1 MKNSKYYPWVVV
13 ALLWVV
19 ALLNYMDRQM
29 LSTMKEAMS
38 GSISEL
44 QSAEMFG
51 NLMAAFMWI
60 YGLASPFAGAIADRM
75 NRKWLIV
82 ASLFVW
88 STVTLLMGYTHDFN
102 TLYALRMVMGLSEA
116 MYIPAALALIADFHT
131 GKSRSL
137 AVGVHMT
144 GLYVGQA
151 LGGFGALLSQELSWE
166 KTFIYFGLFG
176 ALYAVVL
183 AFFLKETDEQIAR
196 IKSQNK
202 NRKDTKEIV
211 EQVFRNFQTIIKTV
225 PFWGLFLFLSLDN
238 FDRGGLRTYLSNLF
252 ENTLYNSLQLQI
264 LVITM
269 IAIICYVVVL
279 VGKSLSEQI
288 QLILNPSDTQTETS
302 NVVASFGKIL
312 TSVPFWGMLIFFTA
326 TSLPGWATKNWLP
339 TLFEKNLNLEMTL
352 AGPIS
357 TATIALSCFIGVFV
371 GGFISDRWVKTNIRG
386 RVYTSA
392 MGLAMMAPA
401 LLLLG
406 FGHSYV
412 TVIGGG
418 FLFGFGLGFF
428 DTNNMPILCQFF
440 SSRYRSTAYGVMN
453 MSGVIAGGYIT
464 KALGKSTDAGSLGSD
479 FAIMAAVVAVVVLI
493 QLLILKPTTDNMT
506 ED

>member
-1 MKNSKYYPWVVV
+1 MKQSKYYPWVVV
-13 ALLWVV
+13 GLLWVV

-38 GSISEL
+38 HSIPEL
-44 QSAEMFG
+44 EKAETFG

-60 YGLASPFAGAIADRM
+60 YGLMSPFAGAIADRM

-88 STVTLLMGYTHDFN
+88 SSVTLLMGFTHDFSS
-102 TLYALRMVMGLSEA
+102 LYILRMVMGLSEA

-137 AVGVHMT
+137 AIGVHMT

-151 LGGFGALLSQELSWE
+151 LGGFGAMLSHHLSWE
-166 KTFIYFGLFG
+166 HTFIYFGLFG
-176 ALYAVVL
+176 ALYALVL
-183 AFFLKETDEQIAR
+183 ATFLHETDAQLER
-196 IKSQNK
+196 IKNGAKANESQSN
-202 NRKDTKEIV
+202 
-211 EQVFRNFQTIIKTV
+211 
-225 PFWGLFLFLSLDN
+225 GLN
-238 FDRGGLRTYLSNLF
+238 
-252 ENTLYNSLQLQI
+252 
-264 LVITM
+264 
-269 IAIICYVVVL
+269 
-279 VGKSLSEQI
+279 
-288 QLILNPSDTQTETS
+288 
-302 NVVASFGKIL
+302 NVVQSFGKIL
-312 TSVPFWGMLIFFTA
+312 SSVPFWGMLIFFTA

-339 TLFEKNLNLEMTL
+339 TLFEQNLHLNMQI

-357 TATIALSCFIGVFV
+357 TATIALSSFIGVFA
-371 GGFISDRWVKTNIRG
+371 GGAISDRWVKTNVKG

-392 MGLAMMAPA
+392 MGLGMMAPA
-401 LLLLG
+401 LAFLG
-406 FGHSYV
+406 FGSSYWS
-412 TVIGGG
+412 VIGGG

-464 KALGKSTDAGSLGSD
+464 KMLGKSTDAGNLGRD
-479 FAIMAAVVAVVVLI
+479 FGVMAVVILVVVFI
-493 QLLILKPTTDNMT
+493 QILILKPKTDNMV
-506 ED
+506 ESMEA

>member
-1 MKNSKYYPWVVV
+1 MKQSKYYPWVVV
-13 ALLWVV
+13 GLLWVV

-38 GSISEL
+38 HSIPEL
-44 QSAEMFG
+44 EKAETFG

-60 YGLASPFAGAIADRM
+60 YGLMSPFAGAIADRM

-88 STVTLLMGYTHDFN
+88 SSVTLLMGFTHDFS
-102 TLYALRMVMGLSEA
+102 TLYILRMIMGLSEA

-137 AVGVHMT
+137 AIGVHMT

-151 LGGFGALLSQELSWE
+151 LGVFGAMLSHHLSWE
-166 KTFIYFGLFG
+166 NTFIYFGLFG
-176 ALYAVVL
+176 ALYALVL
-183 AFFLKETDEQIAR
+183 ATFLHETDAQLER
-196 IKSQNK
+196 IKNGAKTNESQSN
-202 NRKDTKEIV
+202 
-211 EQVFRNFQTIIKTV
+211 
-225 PFWGLFLFLSLDN
+225 GLN
-238 FDRGGLRTYLSNLF
+238 
-252 ENTLYNSLQLQI
+252 
-264 LVITM
+264 
-269 IAIICYVVVL
+269 
-279 VGKSLSEQI
+279 
-288 QLILNPSDTQTETS
+288 
-302 NVVASFGKIL
+302 NVVQSFGKIL
-312 TSVPFWGMLIFFTA
+312 SSVPFWGMLIFFTA

-339 TLFEKNLNLEMTL
+339 TLFEQNLHLNMQV

-357 TATIALSCFIGVFV
+357 TATIALSSFIGVFV
-371 GGFISDRWVKTNIRG
+371 GGAISDRWVRTNVKG

-392 MGLAMMAPA
+392 MGLGMMAPA
-401 LLLLG
+401 LAFLG
-406 FGHSYV
+406 FGSSYWS
-412 TVIGGG
+412 VIGGG

-464 KALGKSTDAGSLGSD
+464 KMLGKSTDAGNLGRD
-479 FAIMAAVVAVVVLI
+479 FGVMAVVILVVVFI
-493 QLLILKPTTDNMT
+493 QILILKPKTDNMV
-506 ED
+506 ESMEGLIP

>member
-1 MKNSKYYPWVVV
+1 MKQSKYYPWVVV
-13 ALLWVV
+13 GLLWVV

-38 GSISEL
+38 HSIPEL
-44 QSAEMFG
+44 EKAETFG

-60 YGLASPFAGAIADRM
+60 YGLMSPFAGAIADRM

-88 STVTLLMGYTHDFN
+88 SSVTLLMGFTHDFS
-102 TLYALRMVMGLSEA
+102 TLYILRMVMGLSEA

-137 AVGVHMT
+137 AIGVHMT

-151 LGGFGALLSQELSWE
+151 LGGFGAMLSHHLSWE
-166 KTFIYFGLFG
+166 STFIYFGLFG
-176 ALYAVVL
+176 ALYALVL
-183 AFFLKETDEQIAR
+183 ATFLHETDAQLER
-196 IKSQNK
+196 IKNGAKTNESQPN
-202 NRKDTKEIV
+202 
-211 EQVFRNFQTIIKTV
+211 
-225 PFWGLFLFLSLDN
+225 GLN
-238 FDRGGLRTYLSNLF
+238 
-252 ENTLYNSLQLQI
+252 
-264 LVITM
+264 
-269 IAIICYVVVL
+269 
-279 VGKSLSEQI
+279 
-288 QLILNPSDTQTETS
+288 
-302 NVVASFGKIL
+302 NVVQSFGKIL
-312 TSVPFWGMLIFFTA
+312 SSVPFWGMLIFFTA

-339 TLFEKNLNLEMTL
+339 TLFEQNLHLNMQV

-357 TATIALSCFIGVFV
+357 TATIALSSFIGVFV
-371 GGFISDRWVKTNIRG
+371 GGAISDRWVRTNVKG

-392 MGLAMMAPA
+392 MGLGMMAPA
-401 LLLLG
+401 LAFLG
-406 FGHSYV
+406 FGSSYWS
-412 TVIGGG
+412 VIGGG

-464 KALGKSTDAGSLGSD
+464 KMLGKSTDAGNLGRD
-479 FAIMAAVVAVVVLI
+479 FGVMAVVILVVVFI
-493 QLLILKPTTDNMT
+493 QILILKPKTDNMV
-506 ED
+506 ESMEA

>member
-1 MKNSKYYPWVVV
+1 MKQSKYYPWVVV
-13 ALLWVV
+13 GLLWVV

-38 GSISEL
+38 HSIPEL
-44 QSAEMFG
+44 EKAETFG

-60 YGLASPFAGAIADRM
+60 YGLMSPFAGAIADRM

-88 STVTLLMGYTHDFN
+88 SSVTLLMGFTHDFS
-102 TLYALRMVMGLSEA
+102 TLYILRMVMGLSEA

-137 AVGVHMT
+137 AIGVHMT

-151 LGGFGALLSQELSWE
+151 LGGFGAMLSHHLSWE
-166 KTFIYFGLFG
+166 STFIYFGLFG
-176 ALYAVVL
+176 ALYALVL
-183 AFFLKETDEQIAR
+183 ATFLHETDAQLER
-196 IKSQNK
+196 IKNGAKTNESQSN
-202 NRKDTKEIV
+202 
-211 EQVFRNFQTIIKTV
+211 
-225 PFWGLFLFLSLDN
+225 GLN
-238 FDRGGLRTYLSNLF
+238 
-252 ENTLYNSLQLQI
+252 
-264 LVITM
+264 
-269 IAIICYVVVL
+269 
-279 VGKSLSEQI
+279 
-288 QLILNPSDTQTETS
+288 
-302 NVVASFGKIL
+302 NVVQSFGKIL
-312 TSVPFWGMLIFFTA
+312 SSVPFWGMLIFFTA

-339 TLFEKNLNLEMTL
+339 TLFEQNLHLNMQV

-357 TATIALSCFIGVFV
+357 TATIALSSFIGVFA
-371 GGFISDRWVKTNIRG
+371 GGAISDRWVKTNVKG

-392 MGLAMMAPA
+392 MGLGMMAPA
-401 LLLLG
+401 LAFLG
-406 FGHSYV
+406 FGSSYWS
-412 TVIGGG
+412 VIGGG

-464 KALGKSTDAGSLGSD
+464 KMLGKSTDAGNLGRD
-479 FAIMAAVVAVVVLI
+479 FGVMAVVILVVVFI
-493 QLLILKPTTDNMT
+493 QILILKPKTDNMV
-506 ED
+506 ESMEA

>member
-1 MKNSKYYPWVVV
+1 MKQSKYYPWVVV
-13 ALLWVV
+13 GLLWVV

-38 GSISEL
+38 HSIPEL
-44 QSAEMFG
+44 EKAETFG

-60 YGLASPFAGAIADRM
+60 YGLMSPFAGAIADRM

-88 STVTLLMGYTHDFN
+88 SSVTLLMGFTHDFS
-102 TLYALRMVMGLSEA
+102 TLYILRMVMGLSEA

-137 AVGVHMT
+137 AIGVHMT

-151 LGGFGALLSQELSWE
+151 LGGFGAMLSHHLSWE
-166 KTFIYFGLFG
+166 NTFIYFGLFG
-176 ALYAVVL
+176 ALYALVL
-183 AFFLKETDEQIAR
+183 ATFLHETDAQLER
-196 IKSQNK
+196 IKNGTKTNESQSN
-202 NRKDTKEIV
+202 
-211 EQVFRNFQTIIKTV
+211 
-225 PFWGLFLFLSLDN
+225 GLN
-238 FDRGGLRTYLSNLF
+238 
-252 ENTLYNSLQLQI
+252 
-264 LVITM
+264 
-269 IAIICYVVVL
+269 
-279 VGKSLSEQI
+279 
-288 QLILNPSDTQTETS
+288 
-302 NVVASFGKIL
+302 NVVQSFGKIL
-312 TSVPFWGMLIFFTA
+312 SSVPFWGMLIFFTA

-339 TLFEKNLNLEMTL
+339 TLFEQNLHLNMQV

-357 TATIALSCFIGVFV
+357 TATIALSSFIGVFV
-371 GGFISDRWVKTNIRG
+371 GGAISDRWVKTNVKG

-392 MGLAMMAPA
+392 MGLGMMAPA
-401 LLLLG
+401 LAFLG
-406 FGHSYV
+406 FGSSYWS
-412 TVIGGG
+412 VIGGG

-464 KALGKSTDAGSLGSD
+464 KMLGKSTDAGNLGRD
-479 FAIMAAVVAVVVLI
+479 FGVMAVVILVVVFI
-493 QLLILKPTTDNMT
+493 QILILKPETDNMV
-506 ED
+506 ESMEA

>member
-1 MKNSKYYPWVVV
+1 MKQSKYYPWVVV
-13 ALLWVV
+13 GLLWVV

-38 GSISEL
+38 HSIPEL
-44 QSAEMFG
+44 EKAETFG

-60 YGLASPFAGAIADRM
+60 YGLMSPFAGAIADRM

-88 STVTLLMGYTHDFN
+88 SSVTLLMGFTHDFS
-102 TLYALRMVMGLSEA
+102 TLYILRMVMGLSEA

-137 AVGVHMT
+137 AIGVHMT

-151 LGGFGALLSQELSWE
+151 LGGFGAMLSHHLSWE
-166 KTFIYFGLFG
+166 STFIYFGLFG
-176 ALYAVVL
+176 ALYALVL
-183 AFFLKETDEQIAR
+183 ATFLHETDAQLAR
-196 IKSQNK
+196 IKNGAKTNESQSN
-202 NRKDTKEIV
+202 
-211 EQVFRNFQTIIKTV
+211 
-225 PFWGLFLFLSLDN
+225 GLN
-238 FDRGGLRTYLSNLF
+238 
-252 ENTLYNSLQLQI
+252 
-264 LVITM
+264 
-269 IAIICYVVVL
+269 
-279 VGKSLSEQI
+279 
-288 QLILNPSDTQTETS
+288 
-302 NVVASFGKIL
+302 NVVQSFGKIL
-312 TSVPFWGMLIFFTA
+312 SSVPFWGMLIFFTA

-339 TLFEKNLNLEMTL
+339 TLFEQNLHLNMQV

-357 TATIALSCFIGVFV
+357 TATIALSSFIGVFA
-371 GGFISDRWVKTNIRG
+371 GGAISDRWVKTNVKG

-392 MGLAMMAPA
+392 MGLGMMAPA
-401 LLLLG
+401 LVFLG
-406 FGHSYV
+406 FGSSYLS
-412 TVIGGG
+412 VIGGG

-464 KALGKSTDAGSLGSD
+464 KMLGKSTDAGNLGRD
-479 FAIMAAVVAVVVLI
+479 FGVMAVVILVVVFI
-493 QLLILKPTTDNMT
+493 QILILKPKTDNMV
-506 ED
+506 ESMEA

>member
-1 MKNSKYYPWVVV
+1 MKQSKYYPWVVV
-13 ALLWVV
+13 GLLWVV

-38 GSISEL
+38 HSIPEL
-44 QSAEMFG
+44 EKAETFG

-60 YGLASPFAGAIADRM
+60 YGLMSPFAGAIADRM

-88 STVTLLMGYTHDFN
+88 SSVTLLMGFTHDFS
-102 TLYALRMVMGLSEA
+102 TLYILRMVMGLSEA

-137 AVGVHMT
+137 AIGVHMT

-151 LGGFGALLSQELSWE
+151 LGGFGAMLSHHLSWE
-166 KTFIYFGLFG
+166 NTFIYFGLFG
-176 ALYAVVL
+176 ALYALVL
-183 AFFLKETDEQIAR
+183 ATFLHETDAQLAR
-196 IKSQNK
+196 IKNGAKTNESQSN
-202 NRKDTKEIV
+202 
-211 EQVFRNFQTIIKTV
+211 
-225 PFWGLFLFLSLDN
+225 GLN
-238 FDRGGLRTYLSNLF
+238 
-252 ENTLYNSLQLQI
+252 
-264 LVITM
+264 
-269 IAIICYVVVL
+269 
-279 VGKSLSEQI
+279 
-288 QLILNPSDTQTETS
+288 
-302 NVVASFGKIL
+302 NVVQSFGKIL
-312 TSVPFWGMLIFFTA
+312 SSVPFWGMLIFFTA

-339 TLFEKNLNLEMTL
+339 TLFEQNLHLNMQV

-357 TATIALSCFIGVFV
+357 TATIALSSFIGVFV
-371 GGFISDRWVKTNIRG
+371 GGAISDRWVWTNVKG

-392 MGLAMMAPA
+392 MGLGMMAPA
-401 LLLLG
+401 LAFLG
-406 FGHSYV
+406 FGSSYWS
-412 TVIGGG
+412 VIGGG

-464 KALGKSTDAGSLGSD
+464 KMLGKSTDAGNLGRD
-479 FAIMAAVVAVVVLI
+479 FGVMAVVILVVVFI
-493 QLLILKPTTDNMT
+493 QILILKPKTDNMV
-506 ED
+506 ESMEA

>member
-1 MKNSKYYPWVVV
+1 MKQSKYYPWVVV
-13 ALLWVV
+13 GLLWVV

-38 GSISEL
+38 HSIPEL
-44 QSAEMFG
+44 EKAETFG

-60 YGLASPFAGAIADRM
+60 YGLMSPFAGAIADRM

-88 STVTLLMGYTHDFN
+88 SSVTLLMGFTHDFS
-102 TLYALRMVMGLSEA
+102 TLYILRMVMGLSEA

-137 AVGVHMT
+137 AIGVHMT

-151 LGGFGALLSQELSWE
+151 LGGFGAMLSHHLSWE
-166 KTFIYFGLFG
+166 NTFIYFGLFG
-176 ALYAVVL
+176 ALYALVL
-183 AFFLKETDEQIAR
+183 ATFLHETDAQLER
-196 IKSQNK
+196 IKNGAKTNESQSN
-202 NRKDTKEIV
+202 
-211 EQVFRNFQTIIKTV
+211 
-225 PFWGLFLFLSLDN
+225 GLN
-238 FDRGGLRTYLSNLF
+238 
-252 ENTLYNSLQLQI
+252 
-264 LVITM
+264 
-269 IAIICYVVVL
+269 
-279 VGKSLSEQI
+279 
-288 QLILNPSDTQTETS
+288 
-302 NVVASFGKIL
+302 NVVHSFGKIL
-312 TSVPFWGMLIFFTA
+312 SSIPFWGMLIFFTA

-339 TLFEKNLNLEMTL
+339 TLFEQNLHLNMQV

-357 TATIALSCFIGVFV
+357 TATIALSSFIGVFV
-371 GGFISDRWVKTNIRG
+371 GGTISDRWVRTNVKG

-392 MGLAMMAPA
+392 MGLGMMAPA
-401 LLLLG
+401 LAFLG
-406 FGHSYV
+406 FGSSYWS
-412 TVIGGG
+412 VIGGG

-464 KALGKSTDAGSLGSD
+464 KMLGKSTDAGNLGRD
-479 FAIMAAVVAVVVLI
+479 FGVMAVVILVVVFI
-493 QLLILKPTTDNMT
+493 QILILKPKTDNML
-506 ED
+506 ESMEA

>member
-1 MKNSKYYPWVVV
+1 MKQSKYYPWVVV
-13 ALLWVV
+13 GLLWVV

-38 GSISEL
+38 HSIPEL
-44 QSAEMFG
+44 EKAETFG

-60 YGLASPFAGAIADRM
+60 YGLMSPFAGAIADRM

-88 STVTLLMGYTHDFN
+88 SSVTLLMGFTHDFS
-102 TLYALRMVMGLSEA
+102 TLYILRMVMGLSEA

-137 AVGVHMT
+137 AIGVHMT

-151 LGGFGALLSQELSWE
+151 LGGFGAMLSHHLSWE
-166 KTFIYFGLFG
+166 NTFIYFGLFG
-176 ALYAVVL
+176 ALYALVL
-183 AFFLKETDEQIAR
+183 ATFLHETDAQLAR
-196 IKSQNK
+196 IKNGAKTNESQSN
-202 NRKDTKEIV
+202 
-211 EQVFRNFQTIIKTV
+211 
-225 PFWGLFLFLSLDN
+225 GLN
-238 FDRGGLRTYLSNLF
+238 
-252 ENTLYNSLQLQI
+252 
-264 LVITM
+264 
-269 IAIICYVVVL
+269 
-279 VGKSLSEQI
+279 
-288 QLILNPSDTQTETS
+288 
-302 NVVASFGKIL
+302 NVVQSFGKIL
-312 TSVPFWGMLIFFTA
+312 SSVPFWGMLIFFTA

-339 TLFEKNLNLEMTL
+339 TLFEQNLHLNMQV

-357 TATIALSCFIGVFV
+357 TATIALSSFIGVFV
-371 GGFISDRWVKTNIRG
+371 GGAISDRWVKTNVKG

-392 MGLAMMAPA
+392 MGLGMMVPA
-401 LLLLG
+401 LAFLG
-406 FGHSYV
+406 FGSSYWS
-412 TVIGGG
+412 VIGGG

-464 KALGKSTDAGSLGSD
+464 KMLGKSTDAGNLGRD
-479 FAIMAAVVAVVVLI
+479 FGVMAVVILVVVFI
-493 QLLILKPTTDNMT
+493 QILILKPKTDNMV
-506 ED
+506 ESMEA

>member
-1 MKNSKYYPWVVV
+1 MKQSKYYPWVVV
-13 ALLWVV
+13 GLLWVV

-38 GSISEL
+38 HSIPEL
-44 QSAEMFG
+44 EKAETFG

-60 YGLASPFAGAIADRM
+60 YGLMSPFAGAIADRM

-88 STVTLLMGYTHDFN
+88 SSVTLLMGFTHDFS
-102 TLYALRMVMGLSEA
+102 TLYILRMVMGLSEA

-137 AVGVHMT
+137 AIGVHMT

-151 LGGFGALLSQELSWE
+151 LGGFGAMLSHHLSWE
-166 KTFIYFGLFG
+166 STFIYFGLFG
-176 ALYAVVL
+176 ALYALVL
-183 AFFLKETDEQIAR
+183 ATFLQETDAQLER
-196 IKSQNK
+196 IKNGAKTNESQSN
-202 NRKDTKEIV
+202 
-211 EQVFRNFQTIIKTV
+211 
-225 PFWGLFLFLSLDN
+225 GLN
-238 FDRGGLRTYLSNLF
+238 
-252 ENTLYNSLQLQI
+252 
-264 LVITM
+264 
-269 IAIICYVVVL
+269 
-279 VGKSLSEQI
+279 
-288 QLILNPSDTQTETS
+288 
-302 NVVASFGKIL
+302 NVVQSFGKIL
-312 TSVPFWGMLIFFTA
+312 SSVPFWGMLIFFTA

-339 TLFEKNLNLEMTL
+339 TLFEQNLHLNMQV

-357 TATIALSCFIGVFV
+357 TATIALSSFIGVFV
-371 GGFISDRWVKTNIRG
+371 GGAISDRWVKTNVKG

-392 MGLAMMAPA
+392 MGLGMMAPA
-401 LLLLG
+401 LAFLG
-406 FGHSYV
+406 FGSSYWS
-412 TVIGGG
+412 VIGGG

-464 KALGKSTDAGSLGSD
+464 KMLGKSTDAGNLGRD
-479 FAIMAAVVAVVVLI
+479 FGVMAVVILVVVFI
-493 QLLILKPTTDNMT
+493 QILILKPKTDNMV
-506 ED
+506 ESMEA

>member
-1 MKNSKYYPWVVV
+1 MKQSKYYPWVVV
-13 ALLWVV
+13 GLLWVV

-38 GSISEL
+38 HSIPEL
-44 QSAEMFG
+44 EKAETFG

-60 YGLASPFAGAIADRM
+60 YGLMSPFAGAIADRM

-88 STVTLLMGYTHDFN
+88 SSVTLLMGFTHDFS
-102 TLYALRMVMGLSEA
+102 TLYILRMVMGLSEA

-137 AVGVHMT
+137 AIGVHMT

-151 LGGFGALLSQELSWE
+151 LGGFGAMLSHHLSWE
-166 KTFIYFGLFG
+166 NTFIYFGLFG
-176 ALYAVVL
+176 TLYALVL
-183 AFFLKETDEQIAR
+183 ATFLHETDAQLAR
-196 IKSQNK
+196 IKNGAKTNESQSN
-202 NRKDTKEIV
+202 
-211 EQVFRNFQTIIKTV
+211 
-225 PFWGLFLFLSLDN
+225 GLN
-238 FDRGGLRTYLSNLF
+238 
-252 ENTLYNSLQLQI
+252 
-264 LVITM
+264 
-269 IAIICYVVVL
+269 
-279 VGKSLSEQI
+279 
-288 QLILNPSDTQTETS
+288 
-302 NVVASFGKIL
+302 NVVQSFGKIL
-312 TSVPFWGMLIFFTA
+312 SSVPFWGMLIFFTA

-339 TLFEKNLNLEMTL
+339 TLFEQNLHLNMQV

-357 TATIALSCFIGVFV
+357 TATIALSSFIGVFV
-371 GGFISDRWVKTNIRG
+371 GGAISDRWVRTNVKG

-392 MGLAMMAPA
+392 MGLGMMAPA
-401 LLLLG
+401 LAFLG
-406 FGHSYV
+406 FGSSYWS
-412 TVIGGG
+412 VIGGG

-464 KALGKSTDAGSLGSD
+464 KMLGKSTDAGNLGRD
-479 FAIMAAVVAVVVLI
+479 FGIMAVVILIVVFI
-493 QLLILKPTTDNMT
+493 QILILKPKTDNM
-506 ED
+506 EESMEA

>member
-1 MKNSKYYPWVVV
+1 MKQSKYYPWVVV
-13 ALLWVV
+13 GLLWVV

-38 GSISEL
+38 HSIPEL
-44 QSAEMFG
+44 EKAETFG

-60 YGLASPFAGAIADRM
+60 YGLMSPFAGAIADRM

-88 STVTLLMGYTHDFN
+88 SSVTLLMGFTHDFS
-102 TLYALRMVMGLSEA
+102 TLYILRMVMGLSEA

-137 AVGVHMT
+137 AIGVHMT

-151 LGGFGALLSQELSWE
+151 LGGFGAMLSHHLSWE
-166 KTFIYFGLFG
+166 NTFIYFGLFG
-176 ALYAVVL
+176 ALYALVL
-183 AFFLKETDEQIAR
+183 ATFLHETDAQLER
-196 IKSQNK
+196 IKNGVKTNESQSN
-202 NRKDTKEIV
+202 
-211 EQVFRNFQTIIKTV
+211 
-225 PFWGLFLFLSLDN
+225 GLN
-238 FDRGGLRTYLSNLF
+238 
-252 ENTLYNSLQLQI
+252 
-264 LVITM
+264 
-269 IAIICYVVVL
+269 
-279 VGKSLSEQI
+279 
-288 QLILNPSDTQTETS
+288 
-302 NVVASFGKIL
+302 NVVQSFGKIL
-312 TSVPFWGMLIFFTA
+312 SSVPFWGMLIFFTA

-339 TLFEKNLNLEMTL
+339 TLFEQNLHLNMQV

-357 TATIALSCFIGVFV
+357 TATIALSSFIGVFV
-371 GGFISDRWVKTNIRG
+371 GGAISDRWVRTNVKG

-392 MGLAMMAPA
+392 MGLGMMAPA
-401 LLLLG
+401 LAFLG
-406 FGHSYV
+406 FGSSYWS
-412 TVIGGG
+412 VIGGG

-464 KALGKSTDAGSLGSD
+464 KMLGKSTDAGNLGRD
-479 FAIMAAVVAVVVLI
+479 FGVMAVVILVVVFI
-493 QLLILKPTTDNMT
+493 QILILKPKTDNMV
-506 ED
+506 ESMEA

>member
-1 MKNSKYYPWVVV
+1 MKQSKYYPWVVV
-13 ALLWVV
+13 GLLWVV

-38 GSISEL
+38 HSIPEL
-44 QSAEMFG
+44 EKAETFG

-60 YGLASPFAGAIADRM
+60 YGLMSPFAGAIADRM

-88 STVTLLMGYTHDFN
+88 SSVTLLMGFTHDFS
-102 TLYALRMVMGLSEA
+102 TLYILRMIMGLSEA

-137 AVGVHMT
+137 AIGVHMT

-151 LGGFGALLSQELSWE
+151 LGGFGAMLSHHLSWE
-166 KTFIYFGLFG
+166 HTFIYFGLFG
-176 ALYAVVL
+176 ALYALIL
-183 AFFLKETDEQIAR
+183 ATFLHETDAQLAR
-196 IKSQNK
+196 IKNGAKTNESQSN
-202 NRKDTKEIV
+202 
-211 EQVFRNFQTIIKTV
+211 
-225 PFWGLFLFLSLDN
+225 GLN
-238 FDRGGLRTYLSNLF
+238 
-252 ENTLYNSLQLQI
+252 
-264 LVITM
+264 
-269 IAIICYVVVL
+269 
-279 VGKSLSEQI
+279 
-288 QLILNPSDTQTETS
+288 
-302 NVVASFGKIL
+302 NVVQSFGKIL
-312 TSVPFWGMLIFFTA
+312 SSVPFWGMLIFFTA

-339 TLFEKNLNLEMTL
+339 TLFEQNLHLNMQI

-357 TATIALSCFIGVFV
+357 TATIALSSFIGVFA
-371 GGFISDRWVKTNIRG
+371 GGAISDRWVKTNVKG

-392 MGLAMMAPA
+392 MGLGMMAPA
-401 LLLLG
+401 LAFLG
-406 FGHSYV
+406 FGSSYWS
-412 TVIGGG
+412 VIGGG

-464 KALGKSTDAGSLGSD
+464 KMLGKSTDAGNLGRD
-479 FAIMAAVVAVVVLI
+479 FGVMAVVILVVVFI
-493 QLLILKPTTDNMT
+493 QILILKPKTDNMV
-506 ED
+506 ESMEA

>member
-1 MKNSKYYPWVVV
+1 MKQSKYYPWVVV
-13 ALLWVV
+13 GLLWVV

-38 GSISEL
+38 HSIPEL
-44 QSAEMFG
+44 EKAETFG

-60 YGLASPFAGAIADRM
+60 YGLMSPFAGAIADRM

-88 STVTLLMGYTHDFN
+88 SSVTLLMGFTHDFS
-102 TLYALRMVMGLSEA
+102 TLYILRMVMGLSEA

-137 AVGVHMT
+137 AIGVHMT

-151 LGGFGALLSQELSWE
+151 LGGFGAMLSHHLSWE
-166 KTFIYFGLFG
+166 STFIYFGLFG
-176 ALYAVVL
+176 TLYALVL
-183 AFFLKETDEQIAR
+183 ATFLHETDAQLAR
-196 IKSQNK
+196 IKNGAKTNESQSN
-202 NRKDTKEIV
+202 
-211 EQVFRNFQTIIKTV
+211 
-225 PFWGLFLFLSLDN
+225 GLN
-238 FDRGGLRTYLSNLF
+238 
-252 ENTLYNSLQLQI
+252 
-264 LVITM
+264 
-269 IAIICYVVVL
+269 
-279 VGKSLSEQI
+279 
-288 QLILNPSDTQTETS
+288 
-302 NVVASFGKIL
+302 NVVQSFGKIL
-312 TSVPFWGMLIFFTA
+312 SSVPFWGMLIFFTA

-339 TLFEKNLNLEMTL
+339 TLFEQNLHLNMQV

-357 TATIALSCFIGVFV
+357 TATIALSSFIGVFV
-371 GGFISDRWVKTNIRG
+371 GGAISDRWVRTNVKG

-392 MGLAMMAPA
+392 MGLGMMAPA
-401 LLLLG
+401 LAFLG
-406 FGHSYV
+406 FGSSYWS
-412 TVIGGG
+412 VIGGG

-464 KALGKSTDAGSLGSD
+464 KMLGKSTDAGNLGRD
-479 FAIMAAVVAVVVLI
+479 FGVMAVVILVVVFI
-493 QLLILKPTTDNMT
+493 QILILKPKTDNMV
-506 ED
+506 ESMEA

>member
-1 MKNSKYYPWVVV
+1 MKQSKYYPWVVV
-13 ALLWVV
+13 GLLWVV

-38 GSISEL
+38 HSIPEL
-44 QSAEMFG
+44 EKAETFG

-60 YGLASPFAGAIADRM
+60 YGLMSPFAGAIADRM

-88 STVTLLMGYTHDFN
+88 SSVTLLMGFTHDFS
-102 TLYALRMVMGLSEA
+102 TLYILRMVMGLSEA

-137 AVGVHMT
+137 AIGVHMT

-151 LGGFGALLSQELSWE
+151 LGGFGAMLSHHLSWE
-166 KTFIYFGLFG
+166 NTFIYFGLFG
-176 ALYAVVL
+176 ALYALVL
-183 AFFLKETDEQIAR
+183 ATFLHETDAQLER
-196 IKSQNK
+196 IKNGAKTNESQSN
-202 NRKDTKEIV
+202 
-211 EQVFRNFQTIIKTV
+211 
-225 PFWGLFLFLSLDN
+225 GLN
-238 FDRGGLRTYLSNLF
+238 
-252 ENTLYNSLQLQI
+252 
-264 LVITM
+264 
-269 IAIICYVVVL
+269 
-279 VGKSLSEQI
+279 
-288 QLILNPSDTQTETS
+288 
-302 NVVASFGKIL
+302 NVVQSFGKIL
-312 TSVPFWGMLIFFTA
+312 SSVPFWGMLIFFTA

-339 TLFEKNLNLEMTL
+339 TLFEQNLHLNMQV

-357 TATIALSCFIGVFV
+357 TATIALSSFIGVFV
-371 GGFISDRWVKTNIRG
+371 GGAISDRWVRTNVKG

-392 MGLAMMAPA
+392 MGLGMMAPA
-401 LLLLG
+401 LAFLG
-406 FGHSYV
+406 FGSSYWS
-412 TVIGGG
+412 VIGGG

-464 KALGKSTDAGSLGSD
+464 KMLGKSTDAGNLGRD
-479 FAIMAAVVAVVVLI
+479 FGVMAVVILVVVFI
-493 QLLILKPTTDNMT
+493 QILILKPETDNMV
-506 ED
+506 ESMEA

>member
-1 MKNSKYYPWVVV
+1 MKQSKYDPWVVV
-13 ALLWVV
+13 GLLWVV

-38 GSISEL
+38 HSIPEL
-44 QSAEMFG
+44 EKAETFG

-60 YGLASPFAGAIADRM
+60 YGLMSPFAGAIADRM

-88 STVTLLMGYTHDFN
+88 SSVTLLMGFTHDFS
-102 TLYALRMVMGLSEA
+102 TLYILRMVMGLSEA

-137 AVGVHMT
+137 AIGVHMT

-151 LGGFGALLSQELSWE
+151 LGGFGAMLSHHLSWE
-166 KTFIYFGLFG
+166 STFIYFGLFG
-176 ALYAVVL
+176 ALYALVL
-183 AFFLKETDEQIAR
+183 ATFLHETDAQLER
-196 IKSQNK
+196 IKNGAKTNESQSN
-202 NRKDTKEIV
+202 
-211 EQVFRNFQTIIKTV
+211 
-225 PFWGLFLFLSLDN
+225 GLN
-238 FDRGGLRTYLSNLF
+238 
-252 ENTLYNSLQLQI
+252 
-264 LVITM
+264 
-269 IAIICYVVVL
+269 
-279 VGKSLSEQI
+279 
-288 QLILNPSDTQTETS
+288 
-302 NVVASFGKIL
+302 NVVQSFGKIL
-312 TSVPFWGMLIFFTA
+312 SSVPFWGMLIFFTA

-339 TLFEKNLNLEMTL
+339 TLFEQNLHLNMQV

-357 TATIALSCFIGVFV
+357 TATIALSSFIGVFV
-371 GGFISDRWVKTNIRG
+371 GGAISDRWVKANVKG

-392 MGLAMMAPA
+392 MGLGMMAPA
-401 LLLLG
+401 LAFLG
-406 FGHSYV
+406 FGSSYWS
-412 TVIGGG
+412 VIGGG

-464 KALGKSTDAGSLGSD
+464 KMLGKSTDAGNLGRD
-479 FAIMAAVVAVVVLI
+479 FGVMAVVILVVVFI
-493 QLLILKPTTDNMT
+493 QILILKPKTDNMV
-506 ED
+506 ESMEA

>member
-1 MKNSKYYPWVVV
+1 MKQSKYYPWVVV
-13 ALLWVV
+13 GLLWVV

-38 GSISEL
+38 HSIPEL
-44 QSAEMFG
+44 EKAETFG

-60 YGLASPFAGAIADRM
+60 YGLMSPFAGAIADRM

-88 STVTLLMGYTHDFN
+88 SSVTLLMGFTHDFS
-102 TLYALRMVMGLSEA
+102 TLYILRMVMGLSEA

-137 AVGVHMT
+137 AIGVHMT

-151 LGGFGALLSQELSWE
+151 LGGFGAMLSHHLSWE
-166 KTFIYFGLFG
+166 STFIYFGLFG
-176 ALYAVVL
+176 ALYALVL
-183 AFFLKETDEQIAR
+183 ATFLHETDAQLER
-196 IKSQNK
+196 IKNGAKTNESQSN
-202 NRKDTKEIV
+202 
-211 EQVFRNFQTIIKTV
+211 
-225 PFWGLFLFLSLDN
+225 GLN
-238 FDRGGLRTYLSNLF
+238 
-252 ENTLYNSLQLQI
+252 
-264 LVITM
+264 
-269 IAIICYVVVL
+269 
-279 VGKSLSEQI
+279 
-288 QLILNPSDTQTETS
+288 
-302 NVVASFGKIL
+302 NVVQSFGKIL
-312 TSVPFWGMLIFFTA
+312 SSVPFWGMLIFFTA

-339 TLFEKNLNLEMTL
+339 TLFEQNLHLNMQV

-357 TATIALSCFIGVFV
+357 TATIALSSFIGVFV
-371 GGFISDRWVKTNIRG
+371 GGAISDRWVKTNVKG

-392 MGLAMMAPA
+392 MGLGMMAPA
-401 LLLLG
+401 LAFLG
-406 FGHSYV
+406 FGSSYWS
-412 TVIGGG
+412 VIGGG

-464 KALGKSTDAGSLGSD
+464 KMLGKSTDAGNLGRD
-479 FAIMAAVVAVVVLI
+479 FGVMAVVILVVVFI
-493 QLLILKPTTDNMT
+493 QILILKPRTDNM
-506 ED
+506 EDSMEA

>member
-1 MKNSKYYPWVVV
+1 MKQSKYYPWVVV
-13 ALLWVV
+13 GLLWVV

-38 GSISEL
+38 HSIPEL
-44 QSAEMFG
+44 EKAETFG

-60 YGLASPFAGAIADRM
+60 YGLMSPFAGAIADRM

-88 STVTLLMGYTHDFN
+88 SSVTLLMGFTHDFS
-102 TLYALRMVMGLSEA
+102 TLYILRMVMGLSEA

-137 AVGVHMT
+137 AIGVHMT

-151 LGGFGALLSQELSWE
+151 LGGFGAMLSHHLSWE
-166 KTFIYFGLFG
+166 NTFIYFGLLG
-176 ALYAVVL
+176 ALYALVL
-183 AFFLKETDEQIAR
+183 ATFLHETDAQLER
-196 IKSQNK
+196 IKNGAKTNESQSN
-202 NRKDTKEIV
+202 
-211 EQVFRNFQTIIKTV
+211 
-225 PFWGLFLFLSLDN
+225 GLN
-238 FDRGGLRTYLSNLF
+238 
-252 ENTLYNSLQLQI
+252 
-264 LVITM
+264 
-269 IAIICYVVVL
+269 
-279 VGKSLSEQI
+279 
-288 QLILNPSDTQTETS
+288 
-302 NVVASFGKIL
+302 NVVQSFGKIL
-312 TSVPFWGMLIFFTA
+312 SSVPFWGMLIFFTA

-339 TLFEKNLNLEMTL
+339 TLFEQNLHLNMQV

-357 TATIALSCFIGVFV
+357 TATIALSSFIGVFV
-371 GGFISDRWVKTNIRG
+371 GGAISDRWVKTNVKG

-392 MGLAMMAPA
+392 MGLGMMAPA
-401 LLLLG
+401 LAFLG
-406 FGHSYV
+406 FGSSYWS
-412 TVIGGG
+412 VIGGG

-464 KALGKSTDAGSLGSD
+464 KMLGKSTDAGNLGRD
-479 FAIMAAVVAVVVLI
+479 FGVMAVVILIVVFI
-493 QLLILKPTTDNMT
+493 QILILKPKTDNMV
-506 ED
+506 ESMEA

>member
-1 MKNSKYYPWVVV
+1 MKQSKYYPWVVV
-13 ALLWVV
+13 GLLWVV

-38 GSISEL
+38 HSMPEL
-44 QSAEMFG
+44 EKAETFG

-60 YGLASPFAGAIADRM
+60 YGLMSPFAGAIADRM

-88 STVTLLMGYTHDFN
+88 SSVTLLMGFTHDFS
-102 TLYALRMVMGLSEA
+102 TLYILRMVMGLSEA

-137 AVGVHMT
+137 AIGVHMT

-151 LGGFGALLSQELSWE
+151 LGGFGAMLSHHLSWE
-166 KTFIYFGLFG
+166 NTFIYFGLFG
-176 ALYAVVL
+176 ALYALVL
-183 AFFLKETDEQIAR
+183 ATFLHETDAQLAR
-196 IKSQNK
+196 IKNGAKTNESQSN
-202 NRKDTKEIV
+202 
-211 EQVFRNFQTIIKTV
+211 
-225 PFWGLFLFLSLDN
+225 GLN
-238 FDRGGLRTYLSNLF
+238 
-252 ENTLYNSLQLQI
+252 
-264 LVITM
+264 
-269 IAIICYVVVL
+269 
-279 VGKSLSEQI
+279 
-288 QLILNPSDTQTETS
+288 
-302 NVVASFGKIL
+302 NVVQSFGKIL
-312 TSVPFWGMLIFFTA
+312 SSVPFWGMLIFFTA

-339 TLFEKNLNLEMTL
+339 TLFEQNLHLNMQV

-357 TATIALSCFIGVFV
+357 TATIALSSFIGVFV
-371 GGFISDRWVKTNIRG
+371 GGAISDRWVRTNVKG

-392 MGLAMMAPA
+392 MGLGMMAPA
-401 LLLLG
+401 LAFLG
-406 FGHSYV
+406 FGSSYWS
-412 TVIGGG
+412 VIGGG

-464 KALGKSTDAGSLGSD
+464 KMLGKSTDAGNLGRD
-479 FAIMAAVVAVVVLI
+479 FGVMAVVILVVVFI
-493 QLLILKPTTDNMT
+493 QILILKPKTDNMV
-506 ED
+506 ESMEA

>member
-1 MKNSKYYPWVVV
+1 MKQSKYYPWVVV
-13 ALLWVV
+13 GLLWVV

-38 GSISEL
+38 HSIPEL
-44 QSAEMFG
+44 EKAETFG

-60 YGLASPFAGAIADRM
+60 YGLMSPFAGAIADRM

-88 STVTLLMGYTHDFN
+88 SSVTLLMGFTHDFS
-102 TLYALRMVMGLSEA
+102 TLYILRMVMGLSEA

-137 AVGVHMT
+137 AIGVHMT

-151 LGGFGALLSQELSWE
+151 LGGFGAMLSHHLSWE
-166 KTFIYFGLFG
+166 NTFIYFGLFG
-176 ALYAVVL
+176 ALYALVL
-183 AFFLKETDEQIAR
+183 ATFLHETDAQLER
-196 IKSQNK
+196 IKNGAKTNESQSN
-202 NRKDTKEIV
+202 
-211 EQVFRNFQTIIKTV
+211 
-225 PFWGLFLFLSLDN
+225 GLN
-238 FDRGGLRTYLSNLF
+238 
-252 ENTLYNSLQLQI
+252 
-264 LVITM
+264 
-269 IAIICYVVVL
+269 
-279 VGKSLSEQI
+279 
-288 QLILNPSDTQTETS
+288 
-302 NVVASFGKIL
+302 NVVQSFGKIL
-312 TSVPFWGMLIFFTA
+312 SSIPFWGMLIFFTA

-339 TLFEKNLNLEMTL
+339 TLFEQNLHLNMQV

-357 TATIALSCFIGVFV
+357 TATIALSSFIGVFV
-371 GGFISDRWVKTNIRG
+371 GGAISDRWVRTNVKG

-392 MGLAMMAPA
+392 MGLGMMAPA
-401 LLLLG
+401 LAFLG
-406 FGHSYV
+406 FGSSYWS
-412 TVIGGG
+412 VIGGG

-464 KALGKSTDAGSLGSD
+464 KMLGKSTDAGNLGRD
-479 FAIMAAVVAVVVLI
+479 FGVMAVVILVVVFI
-493 QLLILKPTTDNMT
+493 QILILKPKTDNMV
-506 ED
+506 ESMEA

>member
-1 MKNSKYYPWVVV
+1 MKQSKYYPWVVV
-13 ALLWVV
+13 GLLWVV

-38 GSISEL
+38 HSIPEL
-44 QSAEMFG
+44 EKAETFG

-60 YGLASPFAGAIADRM
+60 YGLMSPFAGAIADRM

-88 STVTLLMGYTHDFN
+88 SSVTLLMGFTHDFS
-102 TLYALRMVMGLSEA
+102 TLYILRMVMGLSEA

-137 AVGVHMT
+137 AIGVHMT

-151 LGGFGALLSQELSWE
+151 LGGFGAMLSHHLSWE
-166 KTFIYFGLFG
+166 NTFIYFGLFG
-176 ALYAVVL
+176 ALYALVL
-183 AFFLKETDEQIAR
+183 ATFLHETDAQLER
-196 IKSQNK
+196 IKNGAKTNESQSN
-202 NRKDTKEIV
+202 
-211 EQVFRNFQTIIKTV
+211 
-225 PFWGLFLFLSLDN
+225 GLN
-238 FDRGGLRTYLSNLF
+238 
-252 ENTLYNSLQLQI
+252 
-264 LVITM
+264 
-269 IAIICYVVVL
+269 
-279 VGKSLSEQI
+279 
-288 QLILNPSDTQTETS
+288 
-302 NVVASFGKIL
+302 NVVQSFGKIL
-312 TSVPFWGMLIFFTA
+312 SSVPFWGMLIFFTA

-339 TLFEKNLNLEMTL
+339 TLFEQNLHLNMQV

-357 TATIALSCFIGVFV
+357 TATIALSSFIGVFV
-371 GGFISDRWVKTNIRG
+371 GGAISDRWVKTNVKG

-392 MGLAMMAPA
+392 MGLGMMAPA
-401 LLLLG
+401 LAFLG
-406 FGHSYV
+406 FGSSYWS
-412 TVIGGG
+412 VIGGG

-464 KALGKSTDAGSLGSD
+464 KMLGKSTDAGNLGRD
-479 FAIMAAVVAVVVLI
+479 FGIMAVVILIVVFI
-493 QLLILKPTTDNMT
+493 QILILKPKTDNMV
-506 ED
+506 ESMEA

>member
-1 MKNSKYYPWVVV
+1 MKQSKYYPWVVV
-13 ALLWVV
+13 GLLWVV

-38 GSISEL
+38 HSIPEL
-44 QSAEMFG
+44 EKAETFG

-60 YGLASPFAGAIADRM
+60 YGLMSPFAGAIADRM

-88 STVTLLMGYTHDFN
+88 SSVTLLMGFTHDFS
-102 TLYALRMVMGLSEA
+102 TLYILRMVMGLSEA

-137 AVGVHMT
+137 AIGVHMT

-151 LGGFGALLSQELSWE
+151 LGGFGAMLSHHLSWE
-166 KTFIYFGLFG
+166 NTFIYFGLLG
-176 ALYAVVL
+176 ALYALVL
-183 AFFLKETDEQIAR
+183 ATFLHETDAQLER
-196 IKSQNK
+196 IKNGAKTNESQSN
-202 NRKDTKEIV
+202 
-211 EQVFRNFQTIIKTV
+211 
-225 PFWGLFLFLSLDN
+225 GLN
-238 FDRGGLRTYLSNLF
+238 
-252 ENTLYNSLQLQI
+252 
-264 LVITM
+264 
-269 IAIICYVVVL
+269 
-279 VGKSLSEQI
+279 
-288 QLILNPSDTQTETS
+288 
-302 NVVASFGKIL
+302 NVVQSFGKIL
-312 TSVPFWGMLIFFTA
+312 SSVPFWGMLIFFTA

-339 TLFEKNLNLEMTL
+339 TLFEQNLHLNMQV

-357 TATIALSCFIGVFV
+357 TATIALSSFIGVFV
-371 GGFISDRWVKTNIRG
+371 GGAISDRWVRTNVKG

-392 MGLAMMAPA
+392 MGLGMMAPA
-401 LLLLG
+401 LAFLG
-406 FGHSYV
+406 FGSSYLS
-412 TVIGGG
+412 VIGGG

-464 KALGKSTDAGSLGSD
+464 KMLGKSTDAGNLGRD
-479 FAIMAAVVAVVVLI
+479 FGVMAVVILVVVFI
-493 QLLILKPTTDNMT
+493 QILILKPKTDNMV
-506 ED
+506 ESMEA

>member
-1 MKNSKYYPWVVV
+1 MKNSKYYPWIVV

-29 LSTMKEAMS
+29 LSTMKDAMS
-38 GSISEL
+38 QSIPEL
-44 QSAEMFG
+44 QTAETFG

-60 YGLASPFAGAIADRM
+60 YGLMSPFAGAIADRM

-82 ASLFVW
+82 ISLFVW
-88 STVTLLMGYTHDFN
+88 SAVTLLMGFTHDFN

-151 LGGFGALLSQELSWE
+151 LGGFGALLSDKLSWE
-166 KTFIYFGLFG
+166 NTFIYFGLFG
-176 ALYAVVL
+176 ALYALVL
-183 AFFLKETDEQIAR
+183 AFGLQETDAQMER
-196 IKSQNK
+196 IKNPK
-202 NRKDTKEIV
+202 AKA
-211 EQVFRNFQTIIKTV
+211 
-225 PFWGLFLFLSLDN
+225 DN
-238 FDRGGLRTYLSNLF
+238 
-252 ENTLYNSLQLQI
+252 
-264 LVITM
+264 
-269 IAIICYVVVL
+269 AA
-279 VGKSLSEQI
+279 
-288 QLILNPSDTQTETS
+288 TS
-302 NVVASFGKIL
+302 GFANVVASFGKIL

-339 TLFEKNLNLEMTL
+339 TLFASNLGLDMTI

-371 GGFISDRWVKTNIRG
+371 GGAISDRWVLSNMKG

-406 FGHSYV
+406 FGSSYV
-412 TVIGGG
+412 SVIGGG

-464 KALGKSTDAGSLGSD
+464 KALGKSTDAGNLGSD
-479 FAIMAAVVAVVVLI
+479 FAIMAAVVGVVVLV
-493 QLLILKPTTDNMT
+493 QLLILNPKTDNMV

>member
-1 MKNSKYYPWVVV
+1 MKQSKYYPWVVV
-13 ALLWVV
+13 GLLWVV

-38 GSISEL
+38 HSIPEL
-44 QSAEMFG
+44 EKAETFG

-60 YGLASPFAGAIADRM
+60 YGLMSPFAGAIADRM

-88 STVTLLMGYTHDFN
+88 SSVTLLMGFTHDFS
-102 TLYALRMVMGLSEA
+102 TLYILRMVMGLSEA

-137 AVGVHMT
+137 AIGVHMT

-151 LGGFGALLSQELSWE
+151 LGGFGAMLSHHLSWE
-166 KTFIYFGLFG
+166 STFIYFGLFG
-176 ALYAVVL
+176 ALYALVL
-183 AFFLKETDEQIAR
+183 ATFLHETDAQLAR
-196 IKSQNK
+196 IKNGAKTNESQSN
-202 NRKDTKEIV
+202 
-211 EQVFRNFQTIIKTV
+211 
-225 PFWGLFLFLSLDN
+225 GLN
-238 FDRGGLRTYLSNLF
+238 
-252 ENTLYNSLQLQI
+252 
-264 LVITM
+264 
-269 IAIICYVVVL
+269 
-279 VGKSLSEQI
+279 
-288 QLILNPSDTQTETS
+288 
-302 NVVASFGKIL
+302 NVVQSFGKIL
-312 TSVPFWGMLIFFTA
+312 SSVPFWGMLIFFTA

-339 TLFEKNLNLEMTL
+339 TLFEQNLHLNMQV

-357 TATIALSCFIGVFV
+357 TATIALSSFIGVFV
-371 GGFISDRWVKTNIRG
+371 GGAISDRWVKTNVKG

-392 MGLAMMAPA
+392 MGLGVMAPA
-401 LLLLG
+401 LAFLG
-406 FGHSYV
+406 FGSSYWS
-412 TVIGGG
+412 VIGGG

-464 KALGKSTDAGSLGSD
+464 KMLGKSTDAGNLGRD
-479 FAIMAAVVAVVVLI
+479 FGVMAVVILVVVFI
-493 QLLILKPTTDNMT
+493 QILILKPKTDNMV
-506 ED
+506 ESMEA

>member
-1 MKNSKYYPWVVV
+1 MKQSKYYPWVVV
-13 ALLWVV
+13 GLLWVV

-38 GSISEL
+38 HSIPEL
-44 QSAEMFG
+44 EKAETFG

-60 YGLASPFAGAIADRM
+60 YGLMSPFAGAIADRM

-88 STVTLLMGYTHDFN
+88 SSVTLLMGFTHDFS
-102 TLYALRMVMGLSEA
+102 TLYILRMIMGLSEA

-137 AVGVHMT
+137 AIGVHMT

-151 LGGFGALLSQELSWE
+151 LGGFGAMLSHHLSWE
-166 KTFIYFGLFG
+166 NTFIYFGLFG
-176 ALYAVVL
+176 ALYALVL
-183 AFFLKETDEQIAR
+183 ATFLHETDAQLER
-196 IKSQNK
+196 IKNGAKTNESQSN
-202 NRKDTKEIV
+202 
-211 EQVFRNFQTIIKTV
+211 
-225 PFWGLFLFLSLDN
+225 GLN
-238 FDRGGLRTYLSNLF
+238 
-252 ENTLYNSLQLQI
+252 
-264 LVITM
+264 
-269 IAIICYVVVL
+269 
-279 VGKSLSEQI
+279 
-288 QLILNPSDTQTETS
+288 
-302 NVVASFGKIL
+302 NVVQSFGKIL
-312 TSVPFWGMLIFFTA
+312 SSVPFWGMLIFFTA

-339 TLFEKNLNLEMTL
+339 TLFEQNLHLNMQV

-357 TATIALSCFIGVFV
+357 TATIALSSFIGVFV
-371 GGFISDRWVKTNIRG
+371 GGAISDRWVRTNVKG

-392 MGLAMMAPA
+392 MGLGMMAPA
-401 LLLLG
+401 LAFLG
-406 FGHSYV
+406 FGSSYWS
-412 TVIGGG
+412 VIGGG

-464 KALGKSTDAGSLGSD
+464 KMLGKSTDAGNLGRD
-479 FAIMAAVVAVVVLI
+479 FGIMAVVILVVVFI
-493 QLLILKPTTDNMT
+493 QILILKPKTDNM
-506 ED
+506 EESMEA

>member
-1 MKNSKYYPWVVV
+1 MKQSKYYPWVVV
-13 ALLWVV
+13 GLLWVV

-38 GSISEL
+38 HSIPEL
-44 QSAEMFG
+44 EKAETFG

-60 YGLASPFAGAIADRM
+60 YGLMSPFAGAIADRM

-88 STVTLLMGYTHDFN
+88 SSVTLLMGFTHDFS
-102 TLYALRMVMGLSEA
+102 TLYILRMVMGLSEA

-137 AVGVHMT
+137 AIGVHMT

-151 LGGFGALLSQELSWE
+151 LGGFGAMLSHHLSWE
-166 KTFIYFGLFG
+166 STFIYFGLFG
-176 ALYAVVL
+176 ALYALVL
-183 AFFLKETDEQIAR
+183 ATFLHETDAQLER
-196 IKSQNK
+196 IKNGTKTNESQSN
-202 NRKDTKEIV
+202 
-211 EQVFRNFQTIIKTV
+211 
-225 PFWGLFLFLSLDN
+225 GLN
-238 FDRGGLRTYLSNLF
+238 
-252 ENTLYNSLQLQI
+252 
-264 LVITM
+264 
-269 IAIICYVVVL
+269 
-279 VGKSLSEQI
+279 
-288 QLILNPSDTQTETS
+288 
-302 NVVASFGKIL
+302 NVVQSFGKIL
-312 TSVPFWGMLIFFTA
+312 SSVPFWGMLIFFTA

-339 TLFEKNLNLEMTL
+339 TLYEQNLHLNMQV

-357 TATIALSCFIGVFV
+357 TATIALSSFIGVFV
-371 GGFISDRWVKTNIRG
+371 GGAISDRWVRTNVKG

-392 MGLAMMAPA
+392 MGLGMMAPA
-401 LLLLG
+401 LAFLG
-406 FGHSYV
+406 FGSSYWS
-412 TVIGGG
+412 VIGGG

-464 KALGKSTDAGSLGSD
+464 KMLGKSTDAGNLGRD
-479 FAIMAAVVAVVVLI
+479 FGVMAVVILVVVFI
-493 QLLILKPTTDNMT
+493 QILILKPKTDNMV
-506 ED
+506 ESMEA

>member
-1 MKNSKYYPWVVV
+1 MKQSKYYPWIVVG
-13 ALLWVV
+13 LLWVV

-38 GSISEL
+38 HSIPEL
-44 QSAEMFG
+44 EKAETFG

-60 YGLASPFAGAIADRM
+60 YGLMSPFAGAIADRM

-88 STVTLLMGYTHDFN
+88 SSVTLLMGFTHDFS
-102 TLYALRMVMGLSEA
+102 TLYILRMIMGLSEA

-137 AVGVHMT
+137 AIGVHMT

-151 LGGFGALLSQELSWE
+151 LGGFGAMLSHHLSWE
-166 KTFIYFGLFG
+166 NTFIYFGLFG
-176 ALYAVVL
+176 ALYALVL
-183 AFFLKETDEQIAR
+183 ATFLHETDAQLAR
-196 IKSQNK
+196 IKNGAKTNESQSN
-202 NRKDTKEIV
+202 
-211 EQVFRNFQTIIKTV
+211 
-225 PFWGLFLFLSLDN
+225 GLN
-238 FDRGGLRTYLSNLF
+238 
-252 ENTLYNSLQLQI
+252 
-264 LVITM
+264 
-269 IAIICYVVVL
+269 
-279 VGKSLSEQI
+279 
-288 QLILNPSDTQTETS
+288 
-302 NVVASFGKIL
+302 NVVQSFGKIL
-312 TSVPFWGMLIFFTA
+312 SSVPFWGMLIFFTA

-339 TLFEKNLNLEMTL
+339 TLFEQNLHLNMQV

-357 TATIALSCFIGVFV
+357 TATIALSSFIGVFV
-371 GGFISDRWVKTNIRG
+371 GGAISDRWVKTNVKG

-392 MGLAMMAPA
+392 MGLGMMAPA
-401 LLLLG
+401 LAFLG
-406 FGHSYV
+406 FGSSYWS
-412 TVIGGG
+412 VIGGG

-464 KALGKSTDAGSLGSD
+464 KMLGKSTDAGNLGRD
-479 FAIMAAVVAVVVLI
+479 FGVMAVVILVVVFI
-493 QLLILKPTTDNMT
+493 QILILKPKTDNMV
-506 ED
+506 ESMEA

>member
-1 MKNSKYYPWVVV
+1 MKQSKYYPWVVV
-13 ALLWVV
+13 GLLWVV

-38 GSISEL
+38 HSIPEL
-44 QSAEMFG
+44 EKAETFG

-60 YGLASPFAGAIADRM
+60 YGLMSPFAGAIADRM

-88 STVTLLMGYTHDFN
+88 SSVTLLMGFTHDFS
-102 TLYALRMVMGLSEA
+102 TLYILRMVMGLSEA

-137 AVGVHMT
+137 AIGVHMT

-151 LGGFGALLSQELSWE
+151 LGGFGAMLSHHLSWE
-166 KTFIYFGLFG
+166 STFIYFGLFG
-176 ALYAVVL
+176 ALYALVL
-183 AFFLKETDEQIAR
+183 ATFLHETDAQLER
-196 IKSQNK
+196 IKNGAKTNESQSN
-202 NRKDTKEIV
+202 
-211 EQVFRNFQTIIKTV
+211 
-225 PFWGLFLFLSLDN
+225 GLN
-238 FDRGGLRTYLSNLF
+238 
-252 ENTLYNSLQLQI
+252 
-264 LVITM
+264 
-269 IAIICYVVVL
+269 
-279 VGKSLSEQI
+279 
-288 QLILNPSDTQTETS
+288 
-302 NVVASFGKIL
+302 NVVQSFGKIL
-312 TSVPFWGMLIFFTA
+312 SSVPFWGMLIFFTA

-339 TLFEKNLNLEMTL
+339 TLFEQNLHLNMQV

-357 TATIALSCFIGVFV
+357 TATIALSSFIGVFV
-371 GGFISDRWVKTNIRG
+371 GGAISDRWVRTNVKG

-392 MGLAMMAPA
+392 MGLGMMAPA
-401 LLLLG
+401 LAFLG
-406 FGHSYV
+406 FGSSYCS
-412 TVIGGG
+412 VIGGG

-464 KALGKSTDAGSLGSD
+464 KMLGKSTDAGNLGRD
-479 FAIMAAVVAVVVLI
+479 FGVMAVVILVVVFI
-493 QLLILKPTTDNMT
+493 QILILKPKTDNMV
-506 ED
+506 ESMEA

>member
-1 MKNSKYYPWVVV
+1 MKQSKYYPWVVV
-13 ALLWVV
+13 GLLWVV

-38 GSISEL
+38 HSIPEL
-44 QSAEMFG
+44 EKAETFG

-60 YGLASPFAGAIADRM
+60 YGLMSPFAGAIADRM

-88 STVTLLMGYTHDFN
+88 SSVTLLMGFTHDFS
-102 TLYALRMVMGLSEA
+102 TLYILRMIMGLSEA

-137 AVGVHMT
+137 AIGVHMT

-151 LGGFGALLSQELSWE
+151 LGGFGAMLSHHLSWE
-166 KTFIYFGLFG
+166 STFIYFGLFG
-176 ALYAVVL
+176 TLYALVL
-183 AFFLKETDEQIAR
+183 ATFLHETDAQLAR
-196 IKSQNK
+196 IKNGAKTNESQSN
-202 NRKDTKEIV
+202 
-211 EQVFRNFQTIIKTV
+211 
-225 PFWGLFLFLSLDN
+225 GLN
-238 FDRGGLRTYLSNLF
+238 
-252 ENTLYNSLQLQI
+252 
-264 LVITM
+264 
-269 IAIICYVVVL
+269 
-279 VGKSLSEQI
+279 
-288 QLILNPSDTQTETS
+288 
-302 NVVASFGKIL
+302 NVVQSFGKIL
-312 TSVPFWGMLIFFTA
+312 SSVPFWGMLIFFTA

-339 TLFEKNLNLEMTL
+339 TLFEQNLHLNMQV

-357 TATIALSCFIGVFV
+357 TATIALSSFIGVFV
-371 GGFISDRWVKTNIRG
+371 GGAISDRWVRTNVKG

-392 MGLAMMAPA
+392 MGLGMMAPA
-401 LLLLG
+401 LAFLG
-406 FGHSYV
+406 FGSSYWS
-412 TVIGGG
+412 VIGGG

-464 KALGKSTDAGSLGSD
+464 KMLGKSTDAGNLGRD
-479 FAIMAAVVAVVVLI
+479 FGVMAVVILVVVFI
-493 QLLILKPTTDNMT
+493 QILILKPKTDNMV
-506 ED
+506 ESMEA

>member
-1 MKNSKYYPWVVV
+1 MKQSKYYPWVVV
-13 ALLWVV
+13 GLLWVV

-38 GSISEL
+38 HSIPDLEK
-44 QSAEMFG
+44 AETFG

-60 YGLASPFAGAIADRM
+60 YGLMSPFAGAIADRM

-88 STVTLLMGYTHDFN
+88 SSVTLLMGFTHDFS
-102 TLYALRMVMGLSEA
+102 TLYILRMVMGLSEA

-137 AVGVHMT
+137 AIGVHMT

-151 LGGFGALLSQELSWE
+151 LGGFGAMLSHHLSWE
-166 KTFIYFGLFG
+166 STFIYFGLFG
-176 ALYAVVL
+176 ALYALVL
-183 AFFLKETDEQIAR
+183 ATFLHETDAQLER
-196 IKSQNK
+196 IKNGAKTNESQSN
-202 NRKDTKEIV
+202 
-211 EQVFRNFQTIIKTV
+211 
-225 PFWGLFLFLSLDN
+225 GLN
-238 FDRGGLRTYLSNLF
+238 
-252 ENTLYNSLQLQI
+252 
-264 LVITM
+264 
-269 IAIICYVVVL
+269 
-279 VGKSLSEQI
+279 
-288 QLILNPSDTQTETS
+288 
-302 NVVASFGKIL
+302 NVVQSFGKIL
-312 TSVPFWGMLIFFTA
+312 SSVPFWGMLIFFTA

-339 TLFEKNLNLEMTL
+339 TLFEQNLHLNMQV

-357 TATIALSCFIGVFV
+357 TATIALSSFIGVFV
-371 GGFISDRWVKTNIRG
+371 GGAISDRWVRTNVKG

-392 MGLAMMAPA
+392 MGLGMMAPA
-401 LLLLG
+401 LAFLG
-406 FGHSYV
+406 FGSSYWS
-412 TVIGGG
+412 VIGGG

-464 KALGKSTDAGSLGSD
+464 KMLGKSTDAGNLGRD
-479 FAIMAAVVAVVVLI
+479 FGVMAVVILVVVFI
-493 QLLILKPTTDNMT
+493 QILILKPKTDNMV
-506 ED
+506 ESMEA